1 MLVGSPFTQGP
12 KGCWGSSGSQGSKKT
27 SERGRNRNRRRE
39 TEMGRDRLHDRRAD
53 GRRICKKKKKKEEEK
68 KAQGFSLG
76 CDTQIPKVQ
85 AAKMKKPMI
94 KG

>member
-1 MLVGSPFTQGP
+1 
-12 KGCWGSSGSQGSKKT
+12 
-27 SERGRNRNRRRE
+27 
-39 TEMGRDRLHDRRAD
+39 MGRDCLHGRWAD
-53 GRRICKKKKKKEEEK
+53 EKEFVKKKKREK

-85 AAKMKKPMI
+85 AAKMKKPMM

>member
-1 MLVGSPFTQGP
+1 M
-12 KGCWGSSGSQGSKKT
+12 
-27 SERGRNRNRRRE
+27 
-39 TEMGRDRLHDRRAD
+39 
-53 GRRICKKKKKKEEEK
+53 EEEFVKQKNKNNNKRK

-85 AAKMKKPMI
+85 AANMKKPMM